1 MPDTPAFPLVRLAVS
16 FLLDRKINMNAFRQH
31 LSVVVIYG
39 TLSLLLILTL
49 TACDGLTVTPA
60 MQGEGVLLSTP
71 ALTGV
76 PCVACDQ
83 ATLSAALTQQ
93 KSSSDNQAA
102 ATAEILRAN
111 AQATVNAANATLSAA
126 LTQEQS
132 NANYVAAQIAA
143 TAEVAR
149 ANAQATV
156 NSAASTQIAALTQSQ
171 YNLQSTQAVE
181 TQSAVAIL
189 TQQNKNDL
197 AAGTQTAV
205 ANVISTQTQVAVATS
220 QWYADRDRQREE
232 QRQEPIA
239 FLWMW
244 CLPMFVVLFAG
255 LLLWGVWRWLKIQQA
270 NQRVLENP
278 VEQLPALEAKVAHR
292 RHDDPLPYIDS
303 DIVDDSYQV
312 TKPDDVEQWMG
323 EVKDQ
328 LLASDE
334 KDKDDHTDS

>member
-1 MPDTPAFPLVRLAVS
+1 MRRNLHIAAFLMLILM
-16 FLLDRKINMNAFRQH
+16 LL
-31 LSVVVIYG
+31 
-39 TLSLLLILTL
+39 TLS
-49 TACDGLTVTPA
+49 ACDGMPVVTPYMLA
-60 MQGEGVLLSTP
+60 GEGEMLSTP
-71 ALTGV
+71 ALST
-76 PCVACDQ
+76 PMLSDTFCAACDQ
-83 ATLSAALTQQ
+83 ATLAAALTQQ
-93 KSSSDNQAA
+93 KNSYDNQAA

-156 NSAASTQIAALTQSQ
+156 NSASSTQIAALTQSQ

-181 TQSAVAIL
+181 TQGAVAIL
-189 TQQNKNDL
+189 TQQNKDDL

-205 ANVISTQTQVAVATS
+205 ANVIATQTQIAVATS

-232 QRQEPIA
+232 QRQAPIA

-255 LLLWGVWRWLKIQQA
+255 LLFWGVWRWLKIQQA
-270 NQRVLENP
+270 NQRILENP